1 MLDRLTLDQMRILI
15 AVVDNGSFSAA
26 ARKLRRVQSAVSQS
40 IRTLENELGVK
51 LFDRVARVPTL
62 TEAGR
67 TVLQE
72 ARQMIRGV
80 EQLRARA
87 ESIAHDV
94 ESELPLAVEQ
104 VFPNAVLMSSLR
116 ALSEA
121 FPTLPVTLFTEG
133 LGAPE
138 QQLRDGLARLA
149 VFSPLAM
156 DPPGVEMQFL
166 AAIPILPV
174 VAADHP
180 LAALQKPISQE
191 DLDGHVQLVLA
202 DRAGRVSGQSGG
214 TARSARS
221 WRFAD
226 QHARLQYALAGFGW
240 TYAPV
245 HLLDEHLAAGRLKRL
260 DIEAHQGRYLSMSLY
275 VAYPRNRPPG
285 KAGRWLVQEW
295 RQQLAKLEQYGKV
308 SSPHRESIP
317 VRLVPVG
324 T

>member
-67 TVLQE
+67 TVLLE
-72 ARQMIRGV
+72 ARQLIRGV

-104 VFPNAVLMSSLR
+104 VFPNAVLMDSLQ
-116 ALSEA
+116 ALSKA

-156 DPPGVEMQFL
+156 DPPGVEMEFL
-166 AAIPILPV
+166 AAIPIYPV
-174 VAADHP
+174 VSVDHP
-180 LAALQKPISQE
+180 LAQLEAQVGQE
-191 DLDGHVQLVLA
+191 DLDRHVQLVLA

-214 TARSARS
+214 AARSARA

-245 HLLDEHLAAGRLKRL
+245 HMVEEHLKAGRLKRL
-260 DIEAHQGRYLSMSLY
+260 DLQAHQGRFLSMALY

-295 RQQLAKLEQYGKV
+295 RSQLALFEKQGQGPY
-308 SSPHRESIP
+308 RESIP
-317 VRLVPVG
+317 VRLVPADS
-324 T
+324 